1 VVICLEWGAD
11 LHIAQLMPLSL
22 TICSPVNPDI
32 GFTRMVMLLWCR
44 LTQVVVEE
52 WPLNECSSS
61 SSSSSSSKDI
71 ASMQRVQFGSRSL
84 SDRLTV
90 LVIDR

>member
-1 VVICLEWGAD
+1 MVICLEWGAD

-44 LTQVVVEE
+44 LTQVVLEK

-61 SSSSSSSKDI
+61 SKDV
-71 ASMQRVQFGSRSL
+71 AGMQRVQFGSHSL
-84 SDRLTV
+84 PDRLTV
-90 LVIDR
+90 LGIDR